1 MNKNDIAKSLT
12 RVLSSKK
19 EADKVV
25 DMVFGE
31 MAKALR
37 NKEHVVITGF
47 GSFNPFVTRAKS
59 GRNPK
64 TGEKVLI
71 DPKDKVRF
79 KQSKDLFLTK
89 EEE

>member
-12 RVLSSKK
+12 KILSSKK
-19 EADKVV
+19 EADKTV
-25 DMVFGE
+25 DMVFGLIVQ
-31 MAKALR
+31 ALK
-37 NKEHVVITGF
+37 NNEHVVITGF
-47 GSFNPFVTRAKS
+47 GSFDPFVTRAKS

-71 DPKDKVRF
+71 EPKNKVRF